1 MDKPLM
7 FIKST
12 DTFIMAEHDPPL
24 QIIGVMPRLQH
35 AQIMVRFQQKDI
47 QLLQLFNAVVQS
59 LMRKGYDQRSI
70 ELAFASAIYQA
81 NCKNM

>member
-7 FIKST
+7 FVKST
-12 DTFIMAEHDPPL
+12 DTFIMAEL
-24 QIIGVMPRLQH
+24 RNAEEAEVLLH
-35 AQIMVRFQQKDI
+35 AEKGNEI

-70 ELAFASAIYQA
+70 ELVFASAIYQA

>member
-1 MDKPLM
+1 M
-7 FIKST
+7 FVKST
-12 DTFIMAEHDPPL
+12 DTFIVAELHSENEAEVL
-24 QIIGVMPRLQH
+24 LH
-35 AQIMVRFQQKDI
+35 AEKGNEI

>member
-1 MDKPLM
+1 MNEPLTY
-7 FIKST
+7 ITNK
-12 DTFIMAEHDPPL
+12 DTFIIAEMANDDEAEVL
-24 QIIGVMPRLQH
+24 LH
-35 AQIMVRFQQKDI
+35 AEKGNEI

-70 ELAFASAIYQA
+70 EVAFASAIYQA

>member
-7 FIKST
+7 FVKST
-12 DTFIMAEHDPPL
+12 DTFIVAEL
-24 QIIGVMPRLQH
+24 RSAEEAEVLLH
-35 AQIMVRFQQKDI
+35 AEKGNEI

-70 ELAFASAIYQA
+70 ELAFASAIYQS

>member
-7 FIKST
+7 FVKST
-12 DTFIMAEHDPPL
+12 DTFIVAEL
-24 QIIGVMPRLQH
+24 RSAEEAEVLLH
-35 AQIMVRFQQKDI
+35 AEKGNEI

-70 ELAFASAIYQA
+70 ELTFASAIYQA

>member
-7 FIKST
+7 FVKST
-12 DTFIMAEHDPPL
+12 DTFIVAEL
-24 QIIGVMPRLQH
+24 RNAEEAEVLLH
-35 AQIMVRFQQKDI
+35 AEKGNEI

-70 ELAFASAIYQA
+70 ELTFASAIYQA

>member
-7 FIKST
+7 FVKST
-12 DTFIMAEHDPPL
+12 DTFIMAEL
-24 QIIGVMPRLQH
+24 RNAEEAEVLLH
-35 AQIMVRFQQKDI
+35 AEKGNEI

-70 ELAFASAIYQA
+70 ELTFASAIYQA

>member
-7 FIKST
+7 FLKST
-12 DTFIMAEHDPPL
+12 DTFIVAEL
-24 QIIGVMPRLQH
+24 RSAEEAEVLLH
-35 AQIMVRFQQKDI
+35 AEKGNEI

-70 ELAFASAIYQA
+70 EVAFASAIYQA
-81 NCKNM
+81 NINNM

>member
-7 FIKST
+7 FVKFT
-12 DTFIMAEHDPPL
+12 DTFIVAEL
-24 QIIGVMPRLQH
+24 RNAEEAEVLLH
-35 AQIMVRFQQKDI
+35 AEKGNEI

-70 ELAFASAIYQA
+70 EVAFASAIYQA

>member
-7 FIKST
+7 FVKST
-12 DTFIMAEHDPPL
+12 DTFIVAEL
-24 QIIGVMPRLQH
+24 RNAEEAEVLLH
-35 AQIMVRFQQKDI
+35 AEKGNEI

-59 LMRKGYDQRSI
+59 LMRKGYDQRPI

>member
-12 DTFIMAEHDPPL
+12 DTFIMAEL
-24 QIIGVMPRLQH
+24 RNAEEAEVLLH
-35 AQIMVRFQQKDI
+35 AEKGNEI

-70 ELAFASAIYQA
+70 ELTFTSAIYQA

>member
-7 FIKST
+7 YIKST
-12 DTFIMAEHDPPL
+12 DTFIVAELHSENEAEVL
-24 QIIGVMPRLQH
+24 LH
-35 AQIMVRFQQKDI
+35 AEKGNEI

-70 ELAFASAIYQA
+70 ELTFASAIYQA

>member
-7 FIKST
+7 FVKST
-12 DTFIMAEHDPPL
+12 DTFIVAEL
-24 QIIGVMPRLQH
+24 RNTEEAEVLLH
-35 AQIMVRFQQKDI
+35 AEKGNEI

-70 ELAFASAIYQA
+70 EVAFASAIYQA
-81 NCKNM
+81 NINNM

>member
-7 FIKST
+7 FVKST
-12 DTFIMAEHDPPL
+12 DTFIVTELRSAEEAEVL
-24 QIIGVMPRLQH
+24 LH
-35 AQIMVRFQQKDI
+35 AEKGNEI

-70 ELAFASAIYQA
+70 ELAFASAIYQG

>member
-7 FIKST
+7 FVKST
-12 DTFIMAEHDPPL
+12 DTFIVAELHGENEAEVL
-24 QIIGVMPRLQH
+24 LH
-35 AQIMVRFQQKDI
+35 AEKGNEI

-70 ELAFASAIYQA
+70 ELTFASAIYQA

>member
-7 FIKST
+7 FVKST
-12 DTFIMAEHDPPL
+12 DTFIVAEL
-24 QIIGVMPRLQH
+24 RNAEEAKVLLH
-35 AQIMVRFQQKDI
+35 AEKGNEI

-70 ELAFASAIYQA
+70 ELTFASAIYQA

>member
-7 FIKST
+7 FVKST
-12 DTFIMAEHDPPL
+12 DTFIMAEL
-24 QIIGVMPRLQH
+24 RNAEEAEVLLH
-35 AQIMVRFQQKDI
+35 AEKGNEI

-70 ELAFASAIYQA
+70 ELTFASAICQA